1 MKRTLINPLLALAV
15 SGLVAGCHEATPKAG
30 VQAQAQTAGVCVAN
44 YPLSFFAES
53 LLAGALPVYFDA
65 PADEDPAFWQ
75 PNDEAL
81 IRFQSAQ
88 VILLNGAGYS
98 KWVDQVSLSKARV
111 VETSAAF
118 EKAFI
123 EVKEAVTHSHGPE
136 GEHAHTGVAFTTWI
150 DLDQA
155 AQQLDA
161 VKGALLP
168 SVPKAERARVEER
181 AQSLR
186 AKLLAW
192 DARLKT
198 VGEKLKGK
206 ALLGSHPVYQ
216 YFARRY
222 HLNLREVHWEPETVP
237 DAKALEELKGILQ
250 THPAKVMLWEGAPA
264 AESVALL
271 KALGIESVVFDPCGN
286 RPEAGD
292 FFSVMETNVSAMEG
306 LAP

>member
-1 MKRTLINPLLALAV
+1 MKRKIFRAILALVV
-15 SGLVAGCHEATPKAG
+15 SALVAGCNENTPKAVEQG
-30 VQAQAQTAGVCVAN
+30 QARTSGVCVAN

-53 LLAGALPVYFDA
+53 LLAGELPVYFDA

-81 IRFQSAQ
+81 SRFQSAQ

-98 KWVDQVSLSKARV
+98 KWVDQVSLPQARV
-111 VETSAAF
+111 VDTSAGF

-123 EVKEAVTHSHGPE
+123 EVKDAVTHSHGPE

-168 SVPKAERARVEER
+168 LVPEAERARVEER
-181 AQSLR
+181 AQTLR
-186 AKLLAW
+186 AKLRAW

-222 HLNLREVHWEPETVP
+222 GLQLREVHWEPDTVP
-237 DAKALEELKGILQ
+237 DAKAQEELKGILL
-250 THPAKVMLWEGAPA
+250 THPAKVMLWEGEPA

-271 KALGIESVVFDPCGN
+271 KALGIDSVVFAPCGN
-286 RPEAGD
+286 RPETGD
-292 FFSVMETNVSAMEG
+292 FLAIMESNVKALEG
-306 LAP
+306 LVP